1 MFRNKIKKYNEKK
14 QEQKGLNCFGHWLR
28 KNSKLKKGLQSSFL
42 SCSSSSLL
50 LLSCLTSCNNPR
62 TLDTYRFSYENI
74 VAAYEYMTGYQKA
87 ITPMR

>member
-1 MFRNKIKKYNEKK
+1 MKRSKNKKKDWIALDTNGGRIQKK
-14 QEQKGLNCFGHWLR
+14 K
-28 KNSKLKKGLQSSFL
+28 KNKKGLQSSFL
-42 SCSSSSLL
+42 SCSSSIL